1 MRIKL
6 IILEII
12 FCISF
17 IGCNQLN
24 KAGQE
29 NQKLSQLKTD
39 AAVSCTSIGLVPEDS
54 ILYMQNG
61 GSDFR
66 PSIVNNIRA
75 DAAIPGMVWIPGGEF
90 SMGGVNP
97 VGMQDGGNQAMD
109 DARPVHRVY
118 VNGFYMD
125 ESEVTNKEFAAFVK
139 ATGYITVAEQKPTRA
154 EFPEVP
160 EEDLVAGS
168 IVFTPKSTTDLNDSY
183 QWWTYVHGASW
194 KHPLGPRSDLKGKEH
209 YPVVHISWE
218 DANAYAKWAGKRLPT

>member
-66 PSIVNNIRA
+66 PSVVNNIRA
-75 DAAIPGMVWIPGGEF
+75 AAAVPGMVWIPGGEF
-90 SMGGVNP
+90 SMGGINP

-125 ESEVTNKEFAAFVK
+125 ESEVTN
-139 ATGYITVAEQKPTRA
+139 T
-154 EFPEVP
+154 
-160 EEDLVAGS
+160 
-168 IVFTPKSTTDLNDSY
+168 
-183 QWWTYVHGASW
+183 
-194 KHPLGPRSDLKGKEH
+194 
-209 YPVVHISWE
+209 
-218 DANAYAKWAGKRLPT
+218 